1 MNAKKKNIGMD
12 ENIKVMITIS
22 PYDFKMLR
30 NWAKL
35 HGRTPSTYAAQII
48 SSRIES
54 NMDLINKQVQDYAA
68 FKGMT
73 VEELEN
79 FWSED
84 KDS

>member
-1 MNAKKKNIGMD
+1 MNAKKKNTGMD
-12 ENIKVMITIS
+12 ENIRMMITIS
-22 PYDFKMLR
+22 PYDLKKLR

-54 NMDLINKQVQDYAA
+54 NLDLINRQVEELARE
-68 FKGMT
+68 KGMT
-73 VEELEN
+73 VEELEE

-84 KDS
+84 KET